1 MSQAMS
7 QDVPNAI
14 GGFTVSAV
22 ARRLGIA
29 AATLRTWDRRYG
41 LSPSLRTDGKHR
53 RYTPSDIAL
62 LELMRQHIANGMSAA
77 DAARVAQHA
86 DPSSL
91 LDPPPVSTGGGN
103 VIAMPKG
110 TTAQRGLARAANAL
124 DSESASTIISQ
135 YLASHGVVW
144 TWDEVVAPVLRAI
157 GQKYGQSAG
166 ADQTAGID
174 VEHHL
179 SHIVIGEFIRHAK
192 VSNPVNPRPVL
203 LAAGPEELHTLPL
216 YAVAAGLAERQIS
229 SRLLGA
235 RTPDAAMAAAIRRL
249 GPVAVFI
256 WAQADAGTDCSVA
269 IPTIRPRPRVLV
281 GGPGWHGV
289 ALPATCERTSDL
301 TNTLSQ
307 IVQAVRP
314 AAG

>member
-1 MSQAMS
+1 MSQPMS
-7 QDVPNAI
+7 QDATNLA

-53 RYTPSDIAL
+53 RYTPADIAL
-62 LELMRQHIANGMSAA
+62 LEQMQQHIAHGMSAA

-86 DPSSL
+86 DSDSL
-91 LDPPPVSTGGGN
+91 IEPPTLSTGGGN
-103 VIAMPKG
+103 VIPLPKG
-110 TTAQRGLARAANAL
+110 TAAQRGLARAATAL
-124 DSESASTIISQ
+124 DTESASSIISEHLQ
-135 YLASHGVVW
+135 THGLVW
-144 TWDEVVAPVLRAI
+144 TWEEMIAPVLRAI
-157 GQKYGQSAG
+157 GLKYAEAGPGQSE
-166 ADQTAGID
+166 GID

-179 SHIVIGEFIRHAK
+179 SHVVIGEFVRHGK
-192 VSNPVNPRPVL
+192 VSNPINPRPVL

-216 YAVAAGLAERQIS
+216 YAIAAGLAERQIS

-235 RTPDAAMAAAIRRL
+235 RTPDAAIAAAVRRL

-256 WAQADAGTDCSVA
+256 WAQTSASTDCAAA
-269 IPTIRPRPRVLV
+269 IPAIRPRPRVLV
-281 GGPGWHGV
+281 GGPGWQGV
-289 ALPATCERTSDL
+289 ELPPNCQRTSDL
-301 TNTLSQ
+301 TNTLNQ
-307 IVQAVRP
+307 IAHAVRP